1 MAGSSNL
8 GTCAQLMLH
17 KINNYSHAY
26 VRAPVQLMLQS
37 VSETGVDSES
47 EWVTLQPD
55 TEHDYSY
62 DSL

>member
-17 KINNYSHAY
+17 KINNYAH
-26 VRAPVQLMLQS
+26 VRASVQLRLQS
-37 VSETGVDSES
+37 VSETGVDSEP
-47 EWVTLQPD
+47 EWLTLQPD
-55 TEHDYSY
+55 TEHNYSY